1 MSQVSK
7 AIVAIDTGDR
17 KYIPKA
23 LSPLFQDVFSAK
35 AEIQDTYGPEHIGK
49 VYMIGCKIG
58 SQAVVSEYESFVHG
72 FSPLEEAIMR
82 TKRQVIEGV
91 FGEFRPY
98 IRRIEKAI
106 YDYNYEEAGRLLHE
120 MERIMF
126 EPE

>member
-17 KYIPKA
+17 KYIPKT

-35 AEIQDTYGPEHIGK
+35 AEIQNVNTPTDIGVIYRIDCRMGAK
-49 VYMIGCKIG
+49 AIVT
-58 SQAVVSEYESFVHG
+58 EYNQMRHSG
-72 FSPLEEAIMR
+72 ALEEAIMR
-82 TKRQVIEGV
+82 TKRQIIEGV
-91 FGEFRPY
+91 FGEFRPHF
-98 IRRIEKAI
+98 RRIEKAI
-106 YDYNYEEAGRLLHE
+106 YDYDYNEAGRLLHE

>member
-35 AEIQDTYGPEHIGK
+35 AEIHDTYGPDLIGK
-49 VYMIGCKIG
+49 VYRIGCKIG
-58 SQAVVSEYESFVHG
+58 SQAVVTEYDSFAHG
-72 FSPLEEAIMR
+72 SSPLEEAIMR
-82 TKRQVIEGV
+82 TKRQVIVVV
-91 FGEFRPY
+91 FGEFRTH